1 MAHGPVVSIN
11 SGLAPHGGDPPGKP
25 SVSLIGQQA
34 ETGHD
39 PSVVSTQRLPTALAL
54 VRARAGVRVAWNW
67 ELLGLA
73 SSEGS

>member
-11 SGLAPHGGDPPGKP
+11 SGLAPHGGDPLGKP

-34 ETGHD
+34 ETGTD
-39 PSVVSTQRLPTALAL
+39 PSVVSTQRLPTALA
-54 VRARAGVRVAWNW
+54 RARAGVRVVWNW
-67 ELLGLA
+67 ELEGLA